1 MRENVMD
8 KKEKERCVTATFLL
22 NIAAWL
28 IFLIMDA
35 TAELLLNEDGVLDY
49 GFFTIPCVLTVLYLI
64 VEKRLFTMVRFKAK
78 YNLLLT
84 VSFVLAATVL
94 GGIVWFLCL
103 TMNIWLIP
111 QANRGWFISLNGIE
125 YLIFPFTYGIISLI
139 LGFVIKLI
147 TYIVYR
153 KKKA

>member
-1 MRENVMD
+1 MD
-8 KKEKERCVTATFLL
+8 KKEKERCVTAMLLL

-35 TAELLLNEDGVLDY
+35 AAELLLNEDGVLDY

-147 TYIVYR
+147 TYIE
-153 KKKA
+153 

>member
-1 MRENVMD
+1 MD

-35 TAELLLNEDGVLDY
+35 AAELLLNEDGVLDY

>member
-1 MRENVMD
+1 MD
-8 KKEKERCVTATFLL
+8 KKEKERCVTAMLLL

-28 IFLIMDA
+28 IFLIM
-35 TAELLLNEDGVLDY
+35 E
-49 GFFTIPCVLTVLYLI
+49 
-64 VEKRLFTMVRFKAK
+64 

>member
-1 MRENVMD
+1 MD

>member
-1 MRENVMD
+1 MRGNVMD
-8 KKEKERCVTATFLL
+8 KKEKERCVTAMFLL

-35 TAELLLNEDGVLDY
+35 AAELLLNEDGVLDY
-49 GFFTIPCVLTVLYLI
+49 GFFTIPCVLTVLYII
-64 VEKRLFTMVRFKAK
+64 VEKRLFAMVRFKAR

-84 VSFVLAATVL
+84 VSFVLTAAVL
-94 GGIVWFLCL
+94 GGIVWFMCL
-103 TMNIWLIP
+103 TMNIWPIP
-111 QANRGWFISLNGIE
+111 QANRGWISLNGIE

-147 TYIVYR
+147 AYIVYR
-153 KKKA
+153 RKKV

>member
-1 MRENVMD
+1 MD
-8 KKEKERCVTATFLL
+8 KKEKERCVTAAFLL

-35 TAELLLNEDGVLDY
+35 AAELLLNEDGVLDY

-125 YLIFPFTYGIISLI
+125 YLLFPFTYGIISLI

>member
-1 MRENVMD
+1 MD
-8 KKEKERCVTATFLL
+8 KKEKERCVTAMLLL

-35 TAELLLNEDGVLDY
+35 AAELLLNEDRVLDY

>member
-1 MRENVMD
+1 MD
-8 KKEKERCVTATFLL
+8 KKEKERCVTAAFLL

>member
-1 MRENVMD
+1 MRGNVMD
-8 KKEKERCVTATFLL
+8 KKEKERCVTAMFLL

-35 TAELLLNEDGVLDY
+35 AAELLLNEDGVLDY

-64 VEKRLFTMVRFKAK
+64 VEKRLFTMVRFKAR

-84 VSFVLAATVL
+84 VSFVLTAAVL
-94 GGIVWFLCL
+94 GGIVWFMCL
-103 TMNIWLIP
+103 TMNIWPIP

>member
-1 MRENVMD
+1 MRGNVMD
-8 KKEKERCVTATFLL
+8 KKEKERCVTAMLLL

-35 TAELLLNEDGVLDY
+35 AAELLLNEDGVLDY

>member
-1 MRENVMD
+1 MD
-8 KKEKERCVTATFLL
+8 KKEKERCVTAMLLL

-35 TAELLLNEDGVLDY
+35 AAELLLNEDGVLEY

>member
-1 MRENVMD
+1 MD
-8 KKEKERCVTATFLL
+8 KKEKERCVTAMLLL

-35 TAELLLNEDGVLDY
+35 AAELLLNEDGVLDY

>member
-1 MRENVMD
+1 MD
-8 KKEKERCVTATFLL
+8 KKEKERCVTAMFLL

-35 TAELLLNEDGVLDY
+35 AAELLLNEDGVLDY